1 MTQNDYRAK
10 WDDCRELIRQK
21 IEPRHYSTWFQPLTF
36 ASYNA
41 DKKELRINAPSVF
54 FNEYISKHFAKELL
68 EALSDIFGEKTKL
81 FFRQVTD
88 KTNGQIQT
96 TEIEKDHEQRS
107 TTSAQQNADKVNIN
121 NKKGAELDS
130 HLMAEYTFDNFI
142 QGASNMLPRS
152 VGMSIAENPK
162 QTTFNPL
169 FIYGHSGV
177 GKTHLVNAIGSA
189 IKERHPHKRV
199 LYLSA
204 NLFQQQY
211 VSSVKNSTINDF
223 MRFYQQIDVL
233 IIDDVQEFAAQT
245 RTQNTFFHIFNHL
258 KQNGKQII
266 LTCDRPPTDL
276 QGMEERL
283 LTRFKWGLSAE
294 LEQPDEKLR
303 RGILVNKIHRN
314 GLNIPKDVI
323 DYISKN
329 VTDSVRSL
337 EGVINSLLAHS
348 VVYNSEITLSMAE
361 RIVGKAIR
369 LDKKPIT
376 VDEIID
382 HTCAMLNISKDDIF
396 SATRKAN
403 VVQARQIAMYLT
415 QKLTDMST
423 NKIGAYIGGRNHAT
437 VLHSINSVKDQM
449 NTDNRICT
457 LVNKIEQNVRQ
468 HKPIEKK

>member
-1 MTQNDYRAK
+1 M

-21 IEPRHYSTWFQPLTF
+21 IEARQYSTWFQPLTF

-41 DKKELRINAPSVF
+41 EKKELRVNAPSHF
-54 FNEYISKHFAKELL
+54 FNEYIGSHFAKELI
-68 EALSDIFGEKTKL
+68 EALHDVFGEKVQL
-81 FFRQVTD
+81 YFCQVTD
-88 KTNGQIQT
+88 KANGKTQT
-96 TEIEKDHEQRS
+96 TEIEKAREQRP
-107 TTSAQQNADKVNIN
+107 
-121 NKKGAELDS
+121 ELDS

-142 QGASNMLPRS
+142 QGASNMLLRS

-177 GKTHLVNAIGSA
+177 GKTHLVNAIGRA
-189 IKERHPHKRV
+189 IKDMHPEKRV

-211 VSSVKNSTINDF
+211 VSSVKNNTTNDF

-233 IIDDVQEFAAQT
+233 IIDDVQEFATQT
-245 RTQNTFFHIFNHL
+245 KTQNTFFHIFNHL

-266 LTCDRPPTDL
+266 MTCDRPPTEL

-303 RGILVNKIHRN
+303 RGILINKIHRN

-323 DYISKN
+323 EYISKN

-348 VVYNSEITLSMAE
+348 VVYNSDITLSMAE

-382 HTCAMLNISKDDIF
+382 HTCAALNVSKDDIF
-396 SATRKAN
+396 SASRKGN
-403 VVQARQIAMYLT
+403 VVQARQIAMYLA
-415 QKLTDMST
+415 QRLTDMST
-423 NKIGAYIGGRNHAT
+423 NKIGAYIGGRTHAT
-437 VLHSINSVKDQM
+437 VLHSINAVKDLM

-457 LVNKIEQNVRQ
+457 LVNKIEQNIRQ
-468 HKPIEKK
+468 HKPIQTK

>member
-21 IEPRHYSTWFQPLTF
+21 IEPRHFSTWFQPLTF